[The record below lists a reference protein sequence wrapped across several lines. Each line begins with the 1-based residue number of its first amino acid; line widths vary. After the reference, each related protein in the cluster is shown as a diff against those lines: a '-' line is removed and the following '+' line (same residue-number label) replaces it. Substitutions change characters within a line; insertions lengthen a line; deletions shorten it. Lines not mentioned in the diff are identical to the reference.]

1 MLVVLVFLFA
11 DSFDAPPPPP
21 PLPPPVVAFVVLLP
35 FFNASSF
42 ERVAATARL
51 VLRTCVSPVSGSN
64 TKIVPAEW
72 TEGQVDDDEEVD
84 DEEVAEAEEE
94 DAAATAAAAAAANTS
109 SALGVSGKGSSVSV
123 AALNM
128 ISPVTAL

>member
-84 DEEVAEAEEE
+84 DEEVDEVDDE
-94 DAAATAAAAAAANTS
+94 DDLCMPGGGPGGGAFRDGGLYPR
-109 SALGVSGKGSSVSV
+109 SASHR
-123 AALNM
+123 
-128 ISPVTAL
+128 